1 MGKEL
6 LEERKMQDLL
16 IRNVKTAEYKEV
28 DLNKHYDPEGEHLR
42 RFGFLKSTVVSPYKD
57 GEGKLSVAFY
67 TLLPGQSNYPYHQHL
82 GREEMFYIISGKAT
96 LKTPQGDREVAEG
109 DVVFFPPNENG
120 AHMLTNTSDEPVSYL
135 DIDTYTPS
143 DVVLYPDSGN
153 VRVLAPSMQKSFKLD
168 SEVNYLDGE

>member
-1 MGKEL
+1 
-6 LEERKMQDLL
+6 MQDLV
-16 IRNVKTAEYKEV
+16 IKNVKTAEYKEV
-28 DLNKHYDPEGEHLR
+28 DLNRIHDPEGEHQHQ
-42 RFGFLKSTVVSPYKD
+42 FGFLKSTVVSPYKD
-57 GEGKLSVAFY
+57 GEGKMSVAFY

-96 LKTPQGDREVAEG
+96 LKTPQGDREVTEG

-153 VRVLAPSMQKSFKLD
+153 VRVLAPSMQKSFKID

>member
-1 MGKEL
+1 
-6 LEERKMQDLL
+6 MQDLV
-16 IRNVKTAEYKEV
+16 IKNVKTAEYKEV

-57 GEGKLSVAFY
+57 GEGNLSVAFY

>member
-1 MGKEL
+1 
-6 LEERKMQDLL
+6 MQDLL

-120 AHMLTNTSDEPVSYL
+120 AHMLMNTSDEPVSYL

>member
-1 MGKEL
+1 
-6 LEERKMQDLL
+6 MQDLV
-16 IRNVKTAEYKEV
+16 IKNVKTVEYKEV
-28 DLNKHYDPEGEHLR
+28 DLNRIHDPEGEHQHQ
-42 RFGFLKSTVVSPYKD
+42 FGFLKSTVVSPYKA
-57 GEGKLSVAFY
+57 GEGKMSVAFY
-67 TLLPGQSNYPYHQHL
+67 PWLPGQSNYPYHQHL
-82 GREEMFYIISGKAT
+82 GREAKFYIISAKAPLT
-96 LKTPQGDREVAEG
+96 TPRGDREVTEG

-153 VRVLAPSMQKSFKLD
+153 VRVLAPGMRKSFKLD

>member
-1 MGKEL
+1 MG
-6 LEERKMQDLL
+6 
-16 IRNVKTAEYKEV
+16 
-28 DLNKHYDPEGEHLR
+28 
-42 RFGFLKSTVVSPYKD
+42 
-57 GEGKLSVAFY
+57 
-67 TLLPGQSNYPYHQHL
+67 
-82 GREEMFYIISGKAT
+82 
-96 LKTPQGDREVAEG
+96 EG

-153 VRVLAPSMQKSFKLD
+153 VRVLAPGMQKSFKLD